1 MLYLCLH
8 CLHDNLETVCGML
21 RSKICFQSWLSQ
33 DKLFVGVGGGVIP
46 QVQVPQQHLIL
57 QLINTK
63 IISYSHNDV
72 NLS

>member
-1 MLYLCLH
+1 
-8 CLHDNLETVCGML
+8 ML